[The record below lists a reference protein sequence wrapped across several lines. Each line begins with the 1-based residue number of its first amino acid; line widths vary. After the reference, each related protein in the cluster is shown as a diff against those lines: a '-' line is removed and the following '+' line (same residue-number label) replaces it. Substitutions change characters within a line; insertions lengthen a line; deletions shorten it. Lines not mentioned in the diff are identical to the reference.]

1 MEWVSKWMGR
11 NLNEEQNNL
20 NLFTE
25 ATEEPSVCRLI
36 DPQDDMNKTMS
47 DGGRHL
53 EDRRI

>member
-1 MEWVSKWMGR
+1 MGR